1 MIGVIDYEAGN
12 TLSVIKALEYLGQK
26 VLLTNDA
33 DKLMECDHI
42 VFPGVGAYYDAMER
56 LSSYNL
62 IDTIKTAVSMK
73 IPFLGICLGMQLL
86 FESSEETI
94 GSADQN
100 ASEVKG
106 LGILPG
112 RIMRFKDTEGFK
124 IPQIGWNSVSVVN
137 KDSKLFTGIEDNSY
151 FYFVHSY
158 YLKAENRADVA
169 AQTEYINMFDC
180 AVEKGNIFGCQFH
193 PEKSGEVGLGILKAF
208 TEL

>member
-1 MIGVIDYEAGN
+1 
-12 TLSVIKALEYLGQK
+12 
-26 VLLTNDA
+26 
-33 DKLMECDHI
+33 
-42 VFPGVGAYYDAMER
+42 MER

-193 PEKSGEVGLGILKAF
+193 PEKSGDQGLKMLRNF
-208 TEL
+208 CES